1 MYRVWDAAG
10 VLVSPDDTVG
20 APMKHPRRGRAAK
33 FRVDEVV
40 RRNGELFQIQMIHRR
55 SDGVFLYYLDG
66 DRTGKKLF
74 GGVWIDEDELRPLTA
89 REKGSR

>member
-1 MYRVWDAAG
+1 MTELKAAG
-10 VLVSPDDTVG
+10 AD
-20 APMKHPRRGRAAK
+20 ARERAAK

-66 DRTGKKLF
+66 DRIGKKLF
-74 GGVWIDEDELRPLTA
+74 GGVWIEEDELRPLTA
-89 REKGSR
+89 REKGMPMMDAKRRAKRESEK